1 MAYPQAITI
10 PYDVN
15 KKAFDTRQ
23 IELLGVRETR
33 KDDVKQLFLNLQKND
48 GYQQLSSSFC
58 FKLLILLLVVIFLLS
73 AVFVAGTAYHAKE
86 GHHDNDDLYYDDY
99 HDDDHYYD
107 DYHHDDYTEEHDY
120 DYKDDHHPDDHLP
133 EPDHKQEENHTKG
146 TDSPDSDHIPH
157 HGDPDYQEVSESI
170 ETDKADRRHGY
181 RDNKKAFIFFLVVL
195 IILCTVMVFLIIML
209 CYIQRKRKN
218 KYNELSKHE
227 LEVISHFFILLGDGF
242 KIEKQHKRKKIFKCC
257 SCFHSYDFSFTVVS
271 HGDEEDLLLRER
283 EGTLEE
289 DEQEFEKNDYRVYDT
304 QGTHELDSPENNKD

>member
-107 DYHHDDYTEEHDY
+107 DYHHDDYIEVPDHVIE
-120 DYKDDHHPDDHLP
+120 DDRHPDDHLP
-133 EPDHKQEENHTKG
+133 ETDHKQEENHTRG
-146 TDSPDSDHIPH
+146 SDGSDSDHIPH
-157 HGDPDYQEVSESI
+157 QGDPVYQEVPEPI
-170 ETDKADRRHGY
+170 ETNKAGRRFGY
-181 RDNKKAFIFFLVVL
+181 KIDEGAFYTNLIIF
-195 IILCTVMVFLIIML
+195 IILCFS
-209 CYIQRKRKN
+209 Y
-218 KYNELSKHE
+218 LSK
-227 LEVISHFFILLGDGF
+227 
-242 KIEKQHKRKKIFKCC
+242 
-257 SCFHSYDFSFTVVS
+257 
-271 HGDEEDLLLRER
+271 
-283 EGTLEE
+283 
-289 DEQEFEKNDYRVYDT
+289 
-304 QGTHELDSPENNKD
+304 